1 MSGPQS
7 AHDGPK
13 MHGRGWI
20 LGGGILAL
28 GLGLGTQP
36 SWAGR
41 EGADRGAAR
50 SRTEAAD
57 ASVIRPRLPFS
68 PVYGGA
74 AKALS
79 RALGASDVR
88 RAILD
93 EVMGQGRAAGVSD
106 VAESVA
112 LDAAMTALAESLR
125 DDELPALEVLDFL
138 LASYGV
144 VGPSPQLVISRAS
157 GSPPPRPDKA
167 VSELRQSV
175 AAQIRPVL
183 KDAMR
188 LDVGAGIAT
197 HEKGVVLIV
206 ALQNRLLELE
216 PFPRAWSSKKKPAPL
231 AGTFLGAERKPEVLV
246 TLPSGATKPLAL
258 APAEKDA
265 RTFRAAVACDA
276 GPGRYQLEIVGQNP
290 KAGNVVLANL
300 PFYCDEAPPESLP
313 RPALE
318 GRTAPTDART
328 AEKRIAELVNEDRR
342 RAGLPPL
349 LLDAAW
355 SAVARAHSQEMASRN
370 TVAHTSPT
378 TGTALDRAK
387 RAGLAPQELLEN
399 LGSATSPEEVER
411 GLMSS
416 PGHRQNILD
425 AGVKRM
431 GIGVALH
438 EAGGGAALFV
448 TQLFAAP

>member
-1 MSGPQS
+1 V
-7 AHDGPK
+7 A
-13 MHGRGWI
+13 
-20 LGGGILAL
+20 LGLAL
-28 GLGLGTQP
+28 GAGQG
-36 SWAGR
+36 WAGR
-41 EGADRGAAR
+41 AGSGADQSRG
-50 SRTEAAD
+50 
-57 ASVIRPRLPFS
+57 SVATDPSLIRPRLPFAA
-68 PVYGGA
+68 VYGA
-74 AKALS
+74 PAKSLA
-79 RALGASDVR
+79 RALGSSEVR
-88 RAILD
+88 RAILE
-93 EVMGQGRAAGVSD
+93 EVAGQGRAAGVGD
-106 VAESVA
+106 VSENIA

-157 GSPPPRPDKA
+157 GSPPPSPEKA
-167 VSELRQSV
+167 LVELRQSV
-175 AAQIRPVL
+175 ASQIRPVL
-183 KDAMR
+183 KDAAR
-188 LDVGAGIAT
+188 LDVGAGVAT
-197 HEKGVVLIV
+197 HEKGVVLVV
-206 ALQNRLLELE
+206 ALQNRLLQLD
-216 PFPRAWSSKKKPAPL
+216 PFPRVWSAKKKPAPL
-231 AGTFLGAERKPEVLV
+231 SGTFLGAERKPEVLV
-246 TLPSGATKPLAL
+246 TLPSGTTRPLVL
-258 APAEKDA
+258 VPAEKEA

-276 GPGRYQLEIVGQNP
+276 GRGRYQLEIVGQNP
-290 KAGNVVLANL
+290 KTGNVVLANL
-300 PFYCDEAPPESLP
+300 PFYCDEAAPEALARPP
-313 RPALE
+313 LE
-318 GRTAPTDART
+318 GRTTPTDART
-328 AEKRIAELVNEDRR
+328 AEKRIAELVNDDRK

-349 LLDAAW
+349 ILDPAW

-399 LGSATSPEEVER
+399 LGSATSAEEVER

-425 AGVKRM
+425 PGVKRM